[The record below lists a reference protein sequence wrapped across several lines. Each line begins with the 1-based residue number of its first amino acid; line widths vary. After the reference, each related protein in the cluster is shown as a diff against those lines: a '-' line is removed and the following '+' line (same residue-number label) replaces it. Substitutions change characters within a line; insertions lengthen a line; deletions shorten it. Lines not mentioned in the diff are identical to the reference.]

1 MKKHSFKRIKKR
13 IVFRVLPFILAF
25 LMLLTSAPVAVFSTD
40 EKTGE
45 SAAAGD
51 IIYDYDTLKITLD
64 GEEISSMSIYP
75 YEKIEI
81 SGTGVPENATYQ
93 WQIKHPEKNNLWV
106 NIYDAKSD
114 TIGVSAA
121 LINNMLA
128 EDGTAKLRL
137 RAYTDDYAYL
147 SNPVTVTLLEEAQPE
162 QTLSVKNITFPHAM
176 AGETSE
182 TPEFVTVTI
191 EYVRYDYYKNSDG
204 NYVLDTAGTSAF
216 TSYVATLLY
225 GGNLENQ
232 KVVLP
237 TIIGYNAYLC
247 DHSTP
252 DHSVDN
258 NDAEIIKE
266 LTLNYTNIT
275 ENITLQVDYL
285 PANVDY
291 SVRYYFQNIYD
302 DLYVEDTDEKTTTKG
317 PTGSE
322 PDEALMQK
330 PFAGFTPLY
339 HQPDTIAA
347 DGSTVFE
354 VYYERNYYLM
364 EFDCAGGYGV
374 ETLYVRYGSYISIP
388 DPVKPGYVFEGWD
401 LVKTDNPDNTE
412 PLGDPVLD
420 VHGNETGFYEGD
432 GHENVVDTTM
442 PPYNTAY
449 KALWGVAD
457 TTYTVVYWI
466 RNSDGTKTYIG
477 SRPVDAKSANRVSG
491 SDDLTADTNVCGL
504 EEHTHTDCTIS
515 CGKTEHTHG
524 EDCCNVPEHIHGADC
539 CAIHVHSDDCLGN
552 CTHQTHE
559 RGCYTFSG
567 GTVSESSTSNVNN
580 PSNQGTY
587 GDLNVYRTGN
597 RYYVLID
604 GEYYQI
610 TLNRGQ
616 GINQFAS
623 TLNCSHT
630 HETECYSCAYPGIT
644 HDHTSGCVYCSETA
658 HTHGDEN
665 CVYCSLTVHAH
676 NEKCYS
682 CGKAAHTHSTAC
694 KNVNAPYMEF
704 VEADQD
710 VLVEG
715 DGSTVV
721 NVYYEY
727 KTYTVRFIYAKKEG
741 NNYYIATSTSDGQ
754 LDNCTWTYAGNNANV
769 LPTVDDP
776 SGKTERQSVVING
789 DTYYYIS
796 LSAKYGENIESL
808 WPDAN
813 VGTVENYSFGSWG
826 AEYGSG
832 YRNKY
837 GNAHANIVG
846 PYPVMSVELMV
857 EGRNQKLEDGT
868 YLAQNFIAWWGG
880 TGDNGDNVSY
890 HNYHI
895 YYEVFSDQKEDPGVI
910 LFDGRYYKL
919 NRELKFTAAHN
930 GTTRVDPF
938 YYNGYTIVD
947 SQKDGYSDSQIKNY
961 PCDTCTY
968 CNSFFYNRNTYKFA
982 FYNFNAV
989 MDGKGDENAA
999 YGTPLSEYRISADDM
1014 QNKYYPN
1021 NLEPNA
1027 YEFGGWYTTPE
1038 CFPGTEVNWDTLT
1051 MPDGDLTLYAK
1062 WTPVLRN
1069 VTFYTDYND
1078 VPSATNPGGTPF
1090 LTATDVPHGSLLG
1103 TAYYEIPDKGDE
1115 YQFVG
1120 WFYMDENNKKRFAP
1134 DSMEITRDL
1143 VLFAEWQTGIDT
1155 EYEVQYKL
1163 GENATI
1169 GGTTYPAGTVIAD
1182 TDTAHSSVG
1191 KTKTFNAKGAYQLY
1205 PAFRKSIFP
1214 TVNSHSILMEPD
1226 KNDNTFVFEYVYDE
1240 KVFYKVRYVDYS
1252 TRTEIAASNVKS
1264 TDEAIVTEK
1273 FLPVSGYMPMPHNY
1287 YITKALM
1294 TDGYSDGSTIEDEN
1308 VITFYYIKDT
1318 EHGLYS
1324 IEYYVENLDSS
1335 GAEINASNYETITEQ
1350 DYQLHQS
1357 IVNMADL
1364 GATITADIISID
1376 GYEYQTNFVVTYETD
1391 GDPETPTTKT
1401 PVTAGGVTTITGTD
1415 DLDYTGLSIKIYYK
1429 RITYPYVI
1437 KFVDSYSQD
1446 ILGYGK
1452 LDSAGNIVT
1461 NTDGTPKVFASI
1473 NDINTDE
1480 AKFEKT
1486 ISYTAPA
1493 TISHDGSL
1501 YVLNGE
1507 IKKERKIAAETVP
1520 SGKTYNDLTNNVI
1533 VFYYNQKQVTVK
1545 YTAVC
1550 KVPGATD
1557 FGRTSIGSEIAATI
1571 SGLGGSE
1578 AIELDGYYFAG
1589 WYTDKDCT
1597 TAVDSSW
1604 ITGKKIKPQTLDQT
1618 KDVIEYYAL
1627 FKPVSSTLVIKKNVD
1642 VTTTDTFLFHIKGTG
1657 KFEYVDM
1664 VVSIQGSGS
1673 VTVNEIPQGT
1683 YTITELTDWSWEYD
1697 CTSDIKTLTIGSEQ
1711 ATAEFANT
1719 ANDKNWL
1726 NGEAVNENQFN

>member
-13 IVFRVLPFILAF
+13 LVFRVLPFILAF

-121 LINNMLA
+121 LINNMLT

-147 SNPVTVTLLEEAQPE
+147 STPVTVTLLEEAQPE

-449 KALWGVAD
+449 KALWGVDD
-457 TTYTVVYWI
+457 TTYTVVYWV
-466 RNSDGTKTYIG
+466 DGKYLG
-477 SRPVDAKSANRVSG
+477 SR
-491 SDDLTADTNVCGL
+491 
-504 EEHTHTDCTIS
+504 EI
-515 CGKTEHTHG
+515 
-524 EDCCNVPEHIHGADC
+524 
-539 CAIHVHSDDCLGN
+539 
-552 CTHQTHE
+552 
-559 RGCYTFSG
+559 
-567 GTVSESSTSNVNN
+567 SSTSSNIVNGDDYKLD
-580 PSNQGTY
+580 SSTIICGTDEHNHTTSGCDIVCGIGEHEHHVHESGCY
-587 GDLNVYRTGN
+587 SYIRIGNEVTNTGDLGAIEAANQNLAEKDEEPKNGYLYLIRHAEWDAGTT
-597 RYYVLID
+597 RYWPKAYFD
-604 GEYYQI
+604 GEYYDIYINDSSSILSDDLKNI
-610 TLNRGQ
+610 TVDN
-616 GINQFAS
+616 
-623 TLNCSHT
+623 TLLV
-630 HETECYSCAYPGIT
+630 EG
-644 HDHTSGCVYCSETA
+644 TSGQYTAYVYKAKNDCGVDACSADCDKA
-658 HTHGDEN
+658 HTHGTTCFGCGVAE
-665 CVYCSLTVHAH
+665 HAH
-676 NEKCYS
+676 DPATCCANELRF
-682 CGKAAHTHSTAC
+682 
-694 KNVNAPYMEF
+694 MEF
-704 VEADQD
+704 SSADSN
-710 VLVEG
+710 VTVEG
-715 DGSTVV
+715 DGSTIV
-721 NVYYEY
+721 NINYEY
-727 KTYTVRFIYAKKEG
+727 KTYTFRFYYAKEVSDK
-741 NNYYIATSTSDGQ
+741 YYVAGGSTWAFSGAVNDVPEQLEDVNGIWGQ
-754 LDNCTWTYAGNNANV
+754 V
-769 LPTVDDP
+769 EQLPTLTNTDFNENTYDVYTVNGIE
-776 SGKTERQSVVING
+776 GK
-789 DTYYYIS
+789 YYYIE
-796 LSAKYGENIESL
+796 LSAKYGTDISTS
-808 WPDAN
+808 WPANVFNRVKTSVTHTNGDYAYFSAWNVDAN
-813 VGTVENYSFGSWG
+813 TWYDETYEN
-826 AEYGSG
+826 
-832 YRNKY
+832 KTLK
-837 GNAHANIVG
+837 GN
-846 PYPVMSVELMV
+846 YQRL
-857 EGRNQKLEDGT
+857 D
-868 YLAQNFIAWWGG
+868 
-880 TGDNGDNVSY
+880 
-890 HNYHI
+890 
-895 YYEVFSDQKEDPGVI
+895 
-910 LFDGRYYKL
+910 YKL
-919 NRELKFTAAHN
+919 LRHSN
-930 GTTRVDPF
+930 
-938 YYNGYTIVD
+938 
-947 SQKDGYSDSQIKNY
+947 YSDSTTLYYLGFWENGTELGDNDWNKPHKWI
-961 PCDTCTY
+961 
-968 CNSFFYNRNTYKFA
+968 YNIYIPSTDAEYVHE
-982 FYNFNAV
+982 Y
-989 MDGKGDENAA
+989 DGEKYDL
-999 YGTPLSEYRISADDM
+999 YGTYTLYDDNTSTSTNPYCGQTPTALEGYDVFAHNVSVVEEYDTNYHLYTYQIDFYYKANGPYSFSLYNYNNTIKTENNMFFGVPLSEHKINQAEM
-1014 QNKYYPN
+1014 HEIHYPDG
-1021 NLEPNA
+1021 LEPGA

-1062 WTPVLRN
+1062 WTPILRN

-1350 DYQLHQS
+1350 DYHLHQS